1 MKPLHIIFLFICLI
15 FNQYKASAQ
24 EDLLGLLNEVI
35 TSIKIQGYDGGKTDS
50 WARVPYNFSD
60 ITIKDNILTIN
71 YSFKISDGGNHVNGK
86 FVPNIYM
93 HFYTIV
99 IDIPKSILHRS
110 TKEYWHSISISSSE
124 GIKII
129 KSVKDQYNKE
139 TYYVDDWGI
148 EVNSEALESKIY
160 NAFNDIWNKNQ
171 ITTQSSAASDK
182 RTPASSSKPIQ
193 QYNQNTKLFE
203 NNYFS
208 FRYPTSWD
216 LASENGQKIDNNT
229 PSVVIMKHRKNDYEF
244 CPSVN
249 VILGYKKINETPY
262 SIAYNSYKVMK
273 DIVPSAQLIGNVEKT
288 ELAGH
293 QGAKVTVEFIMNG
306 VHFRN
311 TQYVIQIK
319 NNIMLALTVG
329 LEAENFI
336 EQQKVTN
343 EILQTL
349 KIK

>member
-35 TSIKIQGYDGGKTDS
+35 TSIKIQGYNGGKTDS

-129 KSVKDQYNKE
+129 KSVKDQYNRE
-139 TYYVDDWGI
+139 TYYVDNWSI

-160 NAFNDIWNKNQ
+160 NAFNDIWNANK
-171 ITTQSSAASDK
+171 ISTPPSTSSQKGNPSI
-182 RTPASSSKPIQ
+182 SSKQTSLNTVANEYKYYQESGFAIKKSYKLEENTMFIDAFRQ
-193 QYNQNTKLFE
+193 NQTDGLKLVSAYTCFQNAE
-203 NNYFS
+203 TQDPNY
-208 FRYPTSWD
+208 
-216 LASENGQKIDNNT
+216 I
-229 PSVVIMKHRKNDYEF
+229 
-244 CPSVN
+244 N
-249 VILGYKKINETPY
+249 VINIVVYRIDAPAELTLAEYKRNLIANRFPCSNKTWNGLQGLEYSFKQDMGNVMLPTKAFYGYK
-262 SIAYNSYKVMK
+262 
-273 DIVPSAQLIGNVEKT
+273 GNKFY
-288 ELAGH
+288 L
-293 QGAKVTVEFIMNG
+293 
-306 VHFRN
+306 
-311 TQYVIQIK
+311 IQIG
-319 NNIMLALTVG
+319 ALVDTDKKYNA
-329 LEAENFI
+329 LLNSI
-336 EQQKVTN
+336 K
-343 EILQTL
+343 IL
-349 KIK
+349 